1 MSSADSIDH
10 VFRDRIN
17 YLFDVTN
24 VTYRQVVKGTHGIV
38 KETYLWQLRSG
49 RACNPSYKVIAAL
62 AQFFNVH
69 PGYFFTDT
77 EGWQQIDFDDLHSWL
92 GNLVKPNVDLS
103 GRLSEGSSYKR
114 PTNDASRTR
123 DYRYLLPRA
132 DIGTP
137 ADYGETY

>member
-10 VFRDRIN
+10 VFQNRIN

-62 AQFFNVH
+62 AKFFNVH
-69 PGYFFTDT
+69 PGYFFSDT
-77 EGWQQIDFDDLHSWL
+77 EEGNKSDFDDLTQ
-92 GNLVKPNVDLS
+92 LV
-103 GRLSEGSSYKR
+103 RELSETKRRFVREVVRGILVQESSQ
-114 PTNDASRTR
+114 
-123 DYRYLLPRA
+123 
-132 DIGTP
+132 
-137 ADYGETY
+137 